1 MNPNELNKV
10 IHERVR
16 LAIMSALVT
25 RDKLTFPELKELLEL
40 TDGNLSAHASILEK
54 NGLIQVIKDFYGK
67 KPRTT
72 FSITTEGRKQ
82 FQVYIG
88 NLEQMLAQTRRL

>member
-1 MNPNELNKV
+1 MNPNELNKI

-25 RDKLTFPELKELLEL
+25 RGKMNFPKLKKMLRV
-40 TDGNLSAHASILEK
+40 TDGNLSAHTSILEQH
-54 NGLIQVIKDFYGK
+54 GLIQVEKDFDGK

-72 FSITTEGRKQ
+72 FSITKEGRKR
-82 FQVYIG
+82 FLEYITELELMLSQVKS
-88 NLEQMLAQTRRL
+88 A